1 MNLSGS
7 IGLGTFALTR
17 LARSGHT
24 LSEVADM
31 LNTSEWSDE
40 LDRRQL
46 ETLAEYMD
54 CYEVDE
60 GQTILEEHGDDHHL
74 VMVIA
79 GQVHIVKTGRGG
91 VRKIITSIGPGKSFG
106 EMSLID
112 REPRSA
118 FAVAATPAT
127 LLVLSEQSFLRLNE
141 LSPSLGV
148 DLLMKIAR
156 LLSQRLRET
165 TIRLIEFL

>member
-1 MNLSGS
+1 MSLSGR
-7 IGLGTFALTR
+7 IELGTCALTH
-17 LARSGHT
+17 LARSSHT
-24 LSEVADM
+24 LAERADM
-31 LNTSEWSDE
+31 LLTSEWSRE
-40 LDRRQL
+40 LNRRQL
-46 ETLAEYMD
+46 ETLADYMD
-54 CYEVDE
+54 CYEVEE
-60 GQTILEEHGDDHHL
+60 GQTVLEEHGDDHHL
-74 VMVIA
+74 VLVITGEINVVKHGA
-79 GQVHIVKTGRGG
+79 GGIPKV
-91 VRKIITSIGPGKSFG
+91 ITSIGPGKSFG

-141 LSPSLGV
+141 LSPGLGV

-165 TIRLIEFL
+165 TLRLIEFL

>member
-1 MNLSGS
+1 MTVSGDLD
-7 IGLGTFALTR
+7 LGGFALKH
-17 LARSGHT
+17 LQPSSHS
-24 LSEVADM
+24 LEEVADM
-31 LNTSEWSDE
+31 LKTSEWSRD

-46 ETLAEYMD
+46 EILAEYMA
-54 CYEVDE
+54 CYEVEE
-60 GQTILEEHGDDHHL
+60 GQTILAEYDDDHHL
-74 VMVIA
+74 VLVVA
-79 GQVHIVKTGRGG
+79 GEINVVKTGAGG
-91 VRKIITSIGPGKSFG
+91 APKVITSIGPGKSFG

-118 FAVAATPAT
+118 FAVAATPGT

-141 LSPSLGV
+141 LSPGLGV

-165 TIRLIEFL
+165 TLRLIEYL